1 MSKLLNIYYNVP
13 ISLLTLLKLKIKHFQ
28 LKKITKKEKL
38 LDLNLTESS
47 EVKNLDFISYFVLIR
62 ILKTSG

>member
-28 LKKITKKEKL
+28 LKKMTKKEKL